1 MKALFWFAIAF
12 CGLGFAGYVYLIP
25 YQKMVHAVGVRQ
37 AELASQRA
45 AADEAAAERDKLKNR
60 LDLYVSADKDKS
72 AAESKKKATL
82 DALSTGLK
90 GGLEELGG
98 TVAANDAT
106 LKISFPAAKVIDK
119 NEIDVSE
126 AGSTV
131 LKLVASAVKKES
143 ARVKIYARTSAA
155 TPPKQLR
162 SLFKTTGEMRTVR
175 AARVMSA
182 LEEAGLPPADITIV
196 GEADKPTRAHGH
208 KGAPPAGADRLEL
221 EVEPG

>member
-1 MKALFWFAIAF
+1 MKALFWFAVAF

-45 AADEAAAERDKLKNR
+45 AADEAAAERDKLKTR
-60 LDLYVSADKDKS
+60 LDGYVSADKDKS

-82 DALSTGLK
+82 ESIGSGLK
-90 GGLEELGG
+90 GGLEELGA
-98 TVAANDAT
+98 TVADDGST
-106 LKISFPAAKVIDK
+106 LKITFPAAKVIDK

-126 AGSTV
+126 AGSAV
-131 LKLVASAVKKES
+131 LKLVAGAVKKES
-143 ARVKIYARTSAA
+143 ARVRIFARTSSAA
-155 TPPKQLR
+155 TPKQLR
-162 SLFKTTGEMRTVR
+162 SLFKTAGEMRTVR

-182 LEEAGLPPADITIV
+182 LEEAGLPPGDITIV
-196 GEADKPTRAHGH
+196 GEADKPSRAHGR
-208 KGAPPAGADRLEL
+208 KGAQAAGADRLEL

>member
-25 YQKMVHAVGVRQ
+25 YQKMVHAVGLRQ

-45 AADEAAAERDKLKNR
+45 AADEAASERDKLKNR
-60 LDLYVSADKDKS
+60 LDLYVNADKDKS

-82 DALSTGLK
+82 DALSSGLK

-98 TVAANDAT
+98 SVAANDST
-106 LKISFPAAKVIDK
+106 VKISFPTAKVIDK

-126 AGSTV
+126 AGATV
-131 LKLVASAVKKES
+131 LKLVAGAVKKES
-143 ARVKIYARTSAA
+143 ARVKIFARTSSAA
-155 TPPKQLR
+155 PPKPLR
-162 SLFKTTGEMRTVR
+162 KLFKTAGEMRTVR

-182 LEEAGLPPADITIV
+182 LEEAGLPAGDIMIV
-196 GEADKPTRAHGH
+196 GEADKPARGHGR
-208 KGAPPAGADRLEL
+208 KGAAAGGADRLEL

>member
-45 AADEAAAERDKLKNR
+45 AADEAAAERDKLKTR
-60 LDLYVSADKDKS
+60 LDGYVSADKDKS
-72 AAESKKKATL
+72 EAESKKKATL
-82 DALSTGLK
+82 DALSSGLK
-90 GGLEELGG
+90 SGLEELGG
-98 TVAANDAT
+98 SVSAGDASV
-106 LKISFPAAKVIDK
+106 KITFPAAKVIDK

-131 LKLVASAVKKES
+131 LKLVAGAVKKES
-143 ARVKIYARTSAA
+143 ARVKIFARSSSAA
-155 TPPKQLR
+155 PPKPLR
-162 SLFKTTGEMRTVR
+162 NLFKTAGEMRTVR

-196 GEADKPTRAHGH
+196 GEADKPSRAHGR
-208 KGAPPAGADRLEL
+208 KGASPVGADRLEL

>member
-25 YQKMVHAVGVRQ
+25 YQKMVHAVGMRQ
-37 AELASQRA
+37 AELVSQRA
-45 AADEAAAERDKLKNR
+45 AADEAAAERDKLKTR
-60 LDLYVSADKDKS
+60 LDGYVSADKDKL
-72 AAESKKKATL
+72 AAESKKKGTL

-98 TVAANDAT
+98 SVAASDSA

-126 AGSTV
+126 TGSTA
-131 LKLVASAVKKES
+131 LKLVAEAVKKES
-143 ARVKIYARTSAA
+143 ARVKIFARTSSAA
-155 TPPKQLR
+155 PPKPLR
-162 SLFKTTGEMRTVR
+162 NLFKTAGEMRTVR

-182 LEEAGLPPADITIV
+182 LENAGLPPADISIV
-196 GEADKPTRAHGH
+196 GEADKPSRAHGR
-208 KGAPPAGADRLEL
+208 KGAAAAGPDRLEL